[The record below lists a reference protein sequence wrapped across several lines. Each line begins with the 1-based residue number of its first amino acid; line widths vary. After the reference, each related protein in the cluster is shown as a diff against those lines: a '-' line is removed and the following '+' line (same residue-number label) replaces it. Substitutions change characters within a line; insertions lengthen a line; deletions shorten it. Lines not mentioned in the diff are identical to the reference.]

1 MNGWLNKIRSIR
13 PKLLPSF
20 LVFFLFMNGTLWAVF
35 LPNAVSVPVWCTSLI
50 SAGAFVSLLLLS
62 WSVAIFTNHCRVKEK
77 VKNWSKRS
85 KFLTKLF
92 SDSSFR
98 AIFGMYRSLFFNSI
112 LAIWKGWL
120 GIISSS
126 PWFLILGCYY
136 LTLAIVRWLLV
147 RSGRKLKSVKKK
159 KHHRVLRWKIYRSTG
174 VFLLIITCLLYL
186 TVFYIVME
194 GNGFT
199 YDGVWIY
206 GVAFY
211 DFYFLLKESIQLIKA
226 RKTSNPVLKAMRAIS
241 FLTAMVAMLSL
252 ETAMFAA
259 FGASSEQAFQQ
270 LMNVLSGTLVCMLS
284 LIMGIHMIVNGTK
297 QLSQVTNEGL
307 N

>member
-13 PKLLPSF
+13 PKMLPSF
-20 LVFFLFMNGTLWAVF
+20 LVFFLFMNGTFWVVF
-35 LPNAVSVPVWCTSLI
+35 FPNAVSVPVWCTSLI
-50 SAGAFVSLLLLS
+50 SAGAFISLLFLS
-62 WSVAIFTNHCRVKEK
+62 WSVAIFTRQGRVKEK
-77 VKNWSKRS
+77 VKNWSEQS

-92 SDSSFR
+92 NDSSFR

-112 LAIWKGWL
+112 LAFWKGWL

-147 RSGRKLKSVKKK
+147 RSGRKLKSVEKKK
-159 KHHRVLRWKIYRSTG
+159 PHRILRWKIYRLTG

-186 TVFYIVME
+186 TVSYIVME

-259 FGASSEQAFQQ
+259 FGSSSEQSFQQ
-270 LMNVLSGTLVCMLS
+270 LMNALSGTIVCVLS

-297 QLSQVTNEGL
+297 QLAQVTNEEL